1 MTERMF
7 PEPVK
12 FVKVDKFVIKD
23 SKGFYDRYWNK
34 DLNKWTGLI
43 QATHFTK
50 EEVEEK
56 ESIFINEEMIQS
68 KIYCVRGQKVMLD
81 YELAEI
87 YGYETKNFNRQ
98 VKNNKAK
105 FEGDDFMF
113 QLTKDEWENLRCKIR
128 WNCVL
133 ILMK

>member
-50 EEVEEK
+50 EEADNFTKPKNGEVVNYDDLLK
-56 ESIFINEEMIQS
+56 VKPKKVDPLNFI
-68 KIYCVRGQKVMLD
+68 
-81 YELAEI
+81 
-87 YGYETKNFNRQ
+87 
-98 VKNNKAK
+98 
-105 FEGDDFMF
+105 
-113 QLTKDEWENLRCKIR
+113 
-128 WNCVL
+128 
-133 ILMK
+133 